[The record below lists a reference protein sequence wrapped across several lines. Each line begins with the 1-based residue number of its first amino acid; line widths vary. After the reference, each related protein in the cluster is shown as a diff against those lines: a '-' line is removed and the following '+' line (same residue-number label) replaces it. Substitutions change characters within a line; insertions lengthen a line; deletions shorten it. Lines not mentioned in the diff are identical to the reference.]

1 MAFSVKKRTNSRLNE
16 IEKIQGPVDFLPN
29 SYGDRFIPRRYALS
43 RSSRFK
49 AERKPERQIDP
60 MVMKDIPGY
69 WRTHHYS
76 SVLKNIFGL
85 VSRSDNI
92 LSFSDSTTRQVC
104 SQLPMKRTLEWV
116 ARPTYSNVQRLDWS
130 CYPRTKPIGFIEA
143 VHDLPNIKTYYH
155 KIIDWSVA
163 GQIAAIFSKKLV
175 IWTPNTDVI
184 VGLRAQYTTSI
195 AFNPAGDKLAMAIF
209 MMNRPWLDILN
220 VASSS
225 VGNGALKMLD
235 PLEHPVSCLTWDGSG
250 QYVVCGFGNGQISII
265 PVQAKNQCKSPPN
278 NNYCIHKALII
289 AIKFSCASKYMATAD
304 DLGQLYIWYWNAGHL
319 TPITCWASTMCAF
332 FDWHPWR
339 EDEIV
344 IGESVVTGATQNP
357 CALSKTGC
365 LILLADSEPIMI
377 ALYHV
382 PSREV
387 VSYYRRQDCDCIV
400 TTLSFNKISGE
411 LVVCYSFTDMN
422 KQPEILVLASMDRV
436 VDVMRNHD
444 DVIVHLLWSPDGKQ
458 LGYDE
463 TLTIWNF
470 FGISPTNECKRRKLQ
485 CEPMASGGSSRDGSV
500 AGGLAGGRDVSRIH
514 SNRNKEATYRDLA
527 SSFLFKAMR

>member
-1 MAFSVKKRTNSRLNE
+1 Q
-16 IEKIQGPVDFLPN
+16 IQKPVEFLPN

-43 RSSRFK
+43 RASRFK
-49 AERKPERQIDP
+49 AESKPERQIDP
-60 MVMKDIPGY
+60 MVMKEMSGY

-76 SVLKNIFGL
+76 SVLKNVFGL
-85 VSRSDNI
+85 VSTSDKI
-92 LSFSDSTTRQVC
+92 LTFNDTNTRQVC
-104 SQLPMKRTLEWV
+104 SQLSMKRPLEWV
-116 ARPTYSNVQRLDWS
+116 VRPTYSNLQKLDWS
-130 CYPRTKPIGFIEA
+130 CHPRSKPIAFIEA

-184 VGLRAQYTTSI
+184 IGLRAQYTTSI
-195 AFNPAGDKLAMAIF
+195 AFNPAGDRLAMAIF
-209 MMNRPWLDILN
+209 MMNRPWLDIVN
-220 VASSS
+220 VESNSIGS
-225 VGNGALKMLD
+225 HGALKMLD
-235 PLEHPVSCLTWDGSG
+235 PVEHPVSCLTWDGSG

-265 PVQAKNQCKSPPN
+265 AAQAKNQCKN
-278 NNYCIHKALII
+278 TRDNVNYCIHKALII
-289 AIKFSCASKYMATAD
+289 AIKFSCGSKYMASAD
-304 DLGQLYIWYWNAGHL
+304 DLGQLYIWYWNGGHL
-319 TPITCWASTMCAF
+319 TPITCWTSSMCAF
-332 FDWHPWR
+332 FDWHPWC

-344 IGESVVTGATQNP
+344 I
-357 CALSKTGC
+357 
-365 LILLADSEPIMI
+365 ADSEPIMI

-411 LVVCYSFTDMN
+411 LVVCYSFTDIN

-458 LGYDE
+458 LASVGYDE

-485 CEPMASGGSSRDGSV
+485 CEPMASNSSSRGASV
-500 AGGLAGGRDVSRIH
+500 VGGFGGGRDALRIH
-514 SNRNKEATYRDLA
+514 YNRNKEATYRDLA

>member
-1 MAFSVKKRTNSRLNE
+1 
-16 IEKIQGPVDFLPN
+16 
-29 SYGDRFIPRRYALS
+29 
-43 RSSRFK
+43 
-49 AERKPERQIDP
+49 
-60 MVMKDIPGY
+60 
-69 WRTHHYS
+69 
-76 SVLKNIFGL
+76 
-85 VSRSDNI
+85 
-92 LSFSDSTTRQVC
+92 
-104 SQLPMKRTLEWV
+104 
-116 ARPTYSNVQRLDWS
+116 
-130 CYPRTKPIGFIEA
+130 
-143 VHDLPNIKTYYH
+143 
-155 KIIDWSVA
+155 
-163 GQIAAIFSKKLV
+163 
-175 IWTPNTDVI
+175 
-184 VGLRAQYTTSI
+184 
-195 AFNPAGDKLAMAIF
+195 
-209 MMNRPWLDILN
+209 
-220 VASSS
+220 
-225 VGNGALKMLD
+225 
-235 PLEHPVSCLTWDGSG
+235 
-250 QYVVCGFGNGQISII
+250 
-265 PVQAKNQCKSPPN
+265 
-278 NNYCIHKALII
+278 
-289 AIKFSCASKYMATAD
+289 MATAD

-344 IGESVVTGATQNP
+344 I
-357 CALSKTGC
+357 
-365 LILLADSEPIMI
+365 ADSEPIMI

-458 LGYDE
+458 LGTGCSLHGGYDE

-485 CEPMASGGSSRDGSV
+485 CEPMASGGSTRDGSV